1 MKMMKLSR
9 IFAFMAI
16 FAGAVSCSLFAIDN
30 YDGPEE
36 TIKGTVV
43 DVKTGEPVLT
53 EQNSKGI
60 RVRLTELSY
69 GENVQHNPD
78 FYCKEDGTF
87 QNTKIFEGNYNVR
100 IDGPFIPLYRED
112 QDGTLIEDCTVTT
125 DIKGVCKV
133 NFLVQPFLKV
143 EFVGEPSVSDGK
155 ITAKVKVT
163 RATTVE
169 EFREKVEPMGGY
181 QDYFTNV
188 TDIRLY
194 VGYSSTVNSDNKHEP
209 WCNHIDY
216 TGNAFESNFGQ
227 PITIKS
233 NGNLISGSKVF
244 IRAAA
249 RINYDTP
256 AGTGTRRYNFSEVK
270 EVYVP

>member
-1 MKMMKLSR
+1 MKLSR
-9 IFAFMAI
+9 IIAFAAI
-16 FAGAVSCSLFAIDN
+16 CAGAVSCSLFAIDN
-30 YDGPEE
+30 YDGPKE
-36 TIKGTVV
+36 TIMGAVY

-53 EQNSKGI
+53 EQNSNGI

-69 GENVQHNPD
+69 GDNVQHNPD

-112 QDGTLIEDCTVTT
+112 QDGNLIEDCTVTT
-125 DIKGVCKV
+125 DIKGTCKV
-133 NFLVQPFLKV
+133 NFQVQPFLKV

-155 ITAKVKVT
+155 VNARIKVT
-163 RATTVE
+163 RATTVD

-188 TDIRLY
+188 TDVRLF
-194 VGYSSTVNSDNKHEP
+194 VGYSSTVNSSNKYES
-209 WCNHIDY
+209 WCNVIDY
-216 TGNAFESNFGQ
+216 TGNAFESQFGK
-227 PITIKS
+227 TISISSK
-233 NGNLISGSKVF
+233 GNLVPGSKIFV
-244 IRAAA
+244 RAAA

-256 AGTGTRRYNFSEVK
+256 AGTGTRRYNYSEVK

>member
-1 MKMMKLSR
+1 MKSYR
-9 IFAFMAI
+9 ILAYALFLALTT
-16 FAGAVSCSLFAIDN
+16 SCSLFEIDN
-30 YDGPEE
+30 FEEPKE
-36 TIKGTVV
+36 TIKGAVV

-53 EQNSKGI
+53 EHNGGGI

-69 GENVQHNPD
+69 GENVEHNPD
-78 FYCKEDGTF
+78 FYCREDGTY

-112 QDGTLIEDCTVTT
+112 QDGNLIEDCTVTT
-125 DIKGVCKV
+125 DIKGVCTV
-133 NFLVQPFLKV
+133 NFEVQPFLKV
-143 EFVGEPSVSDGK
+143 EFVGEPSVSDGQIK
-155 ITAKVKVT
+155 TRIMVT

-188 TDIRLY
+188 TDVRLF
-194 VGYSSTVNSDNKHEP
+194 VSYSSTVNSVNKYEP
-209 WCNHIDY
+209 WCNYIEY
-216 TGNAFESNFGQ
+216 KGNEFESKFGKV
-227 PITIKS
+227 IDLSSSGT
-233 NGNLISGSKVF
+233 LLSGSKVF
-244 IRAAA
+244 VRAAA

-256 AGTGTRRYNFSEVK
+256 VGSGTRRYNFSEVK

>member
-1 MKMMKLSR
+1 MNLSR
-9 IFAFMAI
+9 IIAFAAVL
-16 FAGAVSCSLFAIDN
+16 AGAVSCSLFAIDN

-36 TIKGTVV
+36 TVRGSVV

-87 QNTKIFEGNYNVR
+87 QNTKIFKGHYNVR

-112 QDGTLIEDCTVTT
+112 QDGNLLDDATVYT
-125 DIKGVCKV
+125 DIKGITTI

-155 ITAKVKVT
+155 INAKIKVT

-169 EFREKVEPMGGY
+169 EFKEMVEPMGGY

-188 TDIRLY
+188 TDVRLY
-194 VGYSSTVNSDNKHEP
+194 VSYSSTVNSDNKYEP
-209 WCNHIDY
+209 WCNSIDY
-216 TGNAFESNFGQ
+216 TGTAFESKFGTEI
-227 PITIKS
+227 PISSKGT
-233 NGNLISGSKVF
+233 LIPGSKLFV
-244 IRAAA
+244 RAAA

-256 AGTGTRRYNFSEVK
+256 VGTGTRRYNFSEVK
-270 EVYVP
+270 EVYVPY